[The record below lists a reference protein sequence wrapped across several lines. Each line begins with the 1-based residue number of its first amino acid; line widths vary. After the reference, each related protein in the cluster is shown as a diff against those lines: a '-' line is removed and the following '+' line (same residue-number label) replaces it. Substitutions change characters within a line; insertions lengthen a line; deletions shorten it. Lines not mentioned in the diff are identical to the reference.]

1 MRFAISTEDNRG
13 LESNVSQHFGRCP
26 YFVIVDFEDEAVEEV
41 KVVDNPFFAGHGPGQ
56 VPEYI
61 ASLEANVM
69 ICGGMGR
76 RADEFFDHYGI
87 QTATGAVGTAQEALT
102 SFQEGNCPKAET
114 AADMVRDMDTVMV
127 MVTARTMLKPTNLIQ
142 NRCKSKELR
151 IFAFVHSASSSML
164 RRR

>member
-1 MRFAISTEDNRG
+1 MRFAISTEDNKG

-26 YFVIVDFEDEAVEEV
+26 YFVIVDFEDEVVKEV

-76 RADEFFDHYGI
+76 RAD
-87 QTATGAVGTAQEALT
+87 
-102 SFQEGNCPKAET
+102 GNCGGHGEGHGHGHGHGNCKDHAET
-114 AADMVRDMDTVMV
+114 DQSDT
-127 MVTARTMLKPTNLIQ
+127 KPLHI
-142 NRCKSKELR
+142 
-151 IFAFVHSASSSML
+151 
-164 RRR
+164 